1 MNLALSQES
10 LVVWSHVFVCSFCTF
25 FLVWWRSSSLK
36 SNKIYNHTQ
45 KKKADM
51 KKQTHYKLTVTADY
65 FSVSNRGSAS
75 SRLWS
80 SYDDVNRFKLAN
92 TSSIVV
98 LYKIYNYMNY
108 SFMDWVLCYLAFYH
122 CGKISNINNLQGDRL
137 ISARGFRGVGT
148 RSLGSVVPGPW
159 WGSVTVGACCRA
171 ETWPHGSQEEA
182 GAKCP
187 LKACPSDLLPLP

>member
-1 MNLALSQES
+1 
-10 LVVWSHVFVCSFCTF
+10 
-25 FLVWWRSSSLK
+25 
-36 SNKIYNHTQ
+36 
-45 KKKADM
+45 M

-98 LYKIYNYMNY
+98 LHKIHNYMNY

-137 ISARGFRGVGT
+137 ILARGFRGVGT
-148 RSLGSVVPGPW
+148 RSLGSCSWAVVRQCHGGSMLQSRDLASWQPGRGRGKMPVK
-159 WGSVTVGACCRA
+159 SMPQ
-171 ETWPHGSQEEA
+171 WPTSSPIMPQNYNSTSGF
-182 GAKCP
+182 
-187 LKACPSDLLPLP
+187 D